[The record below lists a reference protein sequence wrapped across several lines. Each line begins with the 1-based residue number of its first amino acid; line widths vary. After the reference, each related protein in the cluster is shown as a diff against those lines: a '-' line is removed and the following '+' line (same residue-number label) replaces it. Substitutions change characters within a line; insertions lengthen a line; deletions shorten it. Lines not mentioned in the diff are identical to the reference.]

1 MPKFAANLTMLYSEL
16 DFFARFA
23 AAARD
28 GFTGVEY
35 LFPYAYDKDQ
45 LVEALEKNH
54 LTQVLHN
61 LPAGDWAAGDRG
73 NACDPSRTGEFQ
85 DGVGK
90 ALDYAR
96 ALKCTQINCL
106 AGKLPRAVT
115 PEQARKTFVE
125 NLIFASRALA
135 PHGIDL
141 LIEAVN
147 IFDVPGFF
155 LNQTAQGLAII
166 DEVGSSNL
174 YLQYDIYHMQIM
186 EGNLATTM
194 GRNLSRIAHIQVAD
208 VPGRH
213 EPGTGEINYPFLFGY
228 LDRAGY
234 NGWIGAE
241 YNPLSTTEQGLG
253 WLNGHKH

>member
-1 MPKFAANLTMLYSEL
+1 MPKFAANLTMLYSEF
-16 DFFARFA
+16 DFLARFA

-35 LFPYAYDKDQ
+35 LFPYAYEKDR

-73 NACDPSRTGEFQ
+73 NACDPGRTGEFQ

-96 ALKCTQINCL
+96 ALQCRQINCL
-106 AGKLPRAVT
+106 AGKLPRTVT
-115 PEQARKTFVE
+115 LEQGRKTFVE
-125 NLIFASRALA
+125 NLAFAARALA

-147 IFDVPGFF
+147 TLDVPGFF
-155 LNQTAQGLAII
+155 LNQTAQGLSII

-194 GRNLSRIAHIQVAD
+194 GKHLSRIAHIQVAD

-228 LDRAGY
+228 LDQAGY

-253 WLNGHKH
+253 WLNGHKR